1 MEEIAIHTRK
11 APFNDNDVSMLQGGY
26 SPTGNVSEMYGSIGN
41 YSAYAPHG
49 GNNTLGGY
57 GHSGAPGWRENQQQ
71 MT

>member
-1 MEEIAIHTRK
+1 MT
-11 APFNDNDVSMLQGGY
+11 DNDVSMLQGGY

>member
-1 MEEIAIHTRK
+1 
-11 APFNDNDVSMLQGGY
+11 MLQGGY